1 MVVASVLLSP
11 SLLLLL
17 VALIGFKG
25 WVEAM
30 FSLGCARSECES
42 MLGKCGATRQ
52 WLSGCYSK
60 ASAGAPT
67 INTELLPAKPRLF
80 MSTQRAGIKNR
91 PCID

>member
-1 MVVASVLLSP
+1 MVVV
-11 SLLLLL
+11 
-17 VALIGFKG
+17 G
-25 WVEAM
+25 WGRGGSWGSHPAVSGVNVKACWEN
-30 FSLGCARSECES
+30 G
-42 MLGKCGATRQ
+42 GATRQ

-67 INTELLPAKPRLF
+67 INSELLPAKPRLF